1 MEKPIAEMTE
11 DELYERIN
19 ALYKRRAELIKEMK
33 SIDDEAYQIE
43 YKLMG
48 GIQYTRPIL
57 LRAPQANACGENFHY
72 TTLSA
77 ICQAKS
83 CRQFAQTFFPKFVH
97 SASCILGGVWYT
109 NNVDREWRL
118 SHRKKIKKKLL
129 TNKKMYVIII
139 IERKERG
146 FQKAKGQKNKKKVEK
161 PLDKLS
167 NKCYNNNVNKTT
179 QQRKDW

>member
-1 MEKPIAEMTE
+1 M
-11 DELYERIN
+11 
-19 ALYKRRAELIKEMK
+19 
-33 SIDDEAYQIE
+33 
-43 YKLMG
+43 
-48 GIQYTRPIL
+48 
-57 LRAPQANACGENFHY
+57 
-72 TTLSA
+72 
-77 ICQAKS
+77 
-83 CRQFAQTFFPKFVH
+83 
-97 SASCILGGVWYT
+97 
-109 NNVDREWRL
+109 